1 MAKTAADI
9 INQVR
14 DLIPDGVY
22 DASGVALPGPDGDL
36 FRTQTLLRFIDD
48 MVATIAQRSGWS
60 VHDWYAM
67 ARVNGKPYYAVDEKW
82 IDVHEAFSNM
92 WPLDRIAEGSII
104 SPTHP
109 SQRPLWYGIHNRG
122 SNLEV
127 TFFTR
132 PNVSDP
138 ATTLNGA
145 INATVTTIT
154 LTSVTDFYNPFG
166 FAQIENEIIQYERMD
181 TVANQLLTVSRGR
194 CGTTAASHANS
205 VAVTHLGLWVKGPR
219 LPLAVTAITSAI
231 ELPLAM
237 QFMLE
242 MGVLSRCRRSE
253 NDDQSAQSCLQ
264 EFDGEMKRI
273 LEDPR
278 WRQIE
283 LAQSLPYGASASGP
297 LAWGR
302 LIVP

>member
-22 DASGVALPGPDGDL
+22 DASGVALPGTDGDL

-127 TFFTR
+127 TFFPR

-145 INATVTTIT
+145 LLNNPTTAG
-154 LTSVTDFYNPFG
+154 VN
-166 FAQIENEIIQYERMD
+166 FA
-181 TVANQLLTVSRGR
+181 VANGGTFVLFASDAAGMEFVSGATLSLTAMFSD
-194 CGTTAASHANS
+194 GTSAG
-205 VAVTHLGLWVKGPR
+205 AVT
-219 LPLAVTAITSAI
+219 
-231 ELPLAM
+231 
-237 QFMLE
+237 
-242 MGVLSRCRRSE
+242 
-253 NDDQSAQSCLQ
+253 
-264 EFDGEMKRI
+264 RI
-273 LEDPR
+273 P
-278 WRQIE
+278 
-283 LAQSLPYGASASGP
+283 
-297 LAWGR
+297 
-302 LIVP
+302 

>member
-1 MAKTAADI
+1 MAKTAADV

-14 DLIPDGVY
+14 DLIPDPVY
-22 DASGVALPGPDGDL
+22 DAAGVALPGTDGDL

-48 MVATIAQRSGWS
+48 IVKSTAQRTGWS
-60 VHDWYAM
+60 VHDWFAM
-67 ARVNGKPYYAVDEKW
+67 ARVNGKPYYAIDEKW

-92 WPLDRIAEGSII
+92 WPLDRISEGGTI

-109 SQRPLWYGIHNRG
+109 SARPLWYGIHNRG
-122 SNLEV
+122 AQLEAM
-127 TFFTR
+127 FFPR

-138 ATTLNGA
+138 ATTLDGA

-154 LTSVTDFYNPFG
+154 LASVTDFYNPFG

-181 TVANQLLTVSRGR
+181 TVAKQLLTVSRGR
-194 CGTTAASHANS
+194 CGTTAASHANA

-219 LPLAVTAITSAI
+219 LPLDVTATTSTI

-237 QFMLE
+237 QFMVE
-242 MGVLSRCRRSE
+242 MGVLARCRRAE
-253 NDDQSAQSCLQ
+253 NDDQSAQTYLD
-264 EFDGEMKRI
+264 EYDKEMKRI

-283 LAQSLPYGASASGP
+283 LAQSLPYGATASGP
-297 LAWGR
+297 LAFGR
-302 LIVP
+302 IILP